1 MKKYEYMVTSIVI
14 KKADEMAKVLS
25 DKFNQYGFDGW
36 ELVQYNL
43 IPPSALVTA
52 STIPCC
58 GSIYILATFKKRL
71 EKQHMK
77 KISFNLEYLI
87 TKYDW
92 CFYFFPSLIVWK
104 PYSGVYEINVA
115 FLLWEFNIK
124 YQLKRNKQ

>member
-14 KKADEMAKVLS
+14 KKADEITKVLS
-25 DKFNQYGFDGW
+25 DKFNQYGYDGW
-36 ELVQYNL
+36 VLVQYNL

-58 GSIYILATFKKRL
+58 GSIYILATFKKML

-77 KISFNLEYLI
+77 KISLNLKYLI

-92 CFYFFPSLIVWK
+92 CFYFIPSLIVWK
-104 PYSGVYEINVA
+104 PYSGAYEINVA

-124 YQLKRNKQ
+124 YQLKRNKK

>member
-14 KKADEMAKVLS
+14 KKADEITKVLS
-25 DKFNQYGFDGW
+25 DKFNQYGYDGW

-58 GSIYILATFKKRL
+58 GSIYILATFKKML
-71 EKQHMK
+71 EKQYMK
-77 KISFNLEYLI
+77 EISFNLKYLI

-92 CFYFFPSLIVWK
+92 CFYFIPSLIVWK
-104 PYSGVYEINVA
+104 PYSGAYEINVA

-124 YQLKRNKQ
+124 YQLKRNKK

>member
-14 KKADEMAKVLS
+14 KKADEITKVLS
-25 DKFNQYGFDGW
+25 DKFNQYGYDGW

-77 KISFNLEYLI
+77 KISFNLKYLI

-92 CFYFFPSLIVWK
+92 CFYFIPSLI
-104 PYSGVYEINVA
+104 SGVYEINVA

-124 YQLKRNKQ
+124 YQLKRNKK